1 MKRIVVASKN
11 PVKARAALNGFRR
24 VFPEET
30 FEVETVSVASGV
42 SDQPLSDDETL
53 RGARNRARAAMER
66 VPDADAWVGL
76 EGGVEERPEGLAS
89 YAWIVVL
96 SRGQEGR
103 AQTGVFFLPDRV
115 ADLVRS
121 GTELGHAIDEVFE
134 RSGSKRSGGAVGVLT
149 DGAMDR
155 TELYEH
161 AVVLALVPFRRPEL
175 YGQVGDD
182 RLPGR

>member
-76 EGGVEERPEGLAS
+76 EGGV
-89 YAWIVVL
+89 
-96 SRGQEGR
+96 
-103 AQTGVFFLPDRV
+103 
-115 ADLVRS
+115 
-121 GTELGHAIDEVFE
+121 
-134 RSGSKRSGGAVGVLT
+134 
-149 DGAMDR
+149 
-155 TELYEH
+155 
-161 AVVLALVPFRRPEL
+161 
-175 YGQVGDD
+175 
-182 RLPGR
+182 

>member
-1 MKRIVVASKN
+1 M
-11 PVKARAALNGFRR
+11 
-24 VFPEET
+24 
-30 FEVETVSVASGV
+30 
-42 SDQPLSDDETL
+42 
-53 RGARNRARAAMER
+53 
-66 VPDADAWVGL
+66 
-76 EGGVEERPEGLAS
+76 
-89 YAWIVVL
+89 
-96 SRGQEGR
+96 
-103 AQTGVFFLPDRV
+103 FFLPDRV